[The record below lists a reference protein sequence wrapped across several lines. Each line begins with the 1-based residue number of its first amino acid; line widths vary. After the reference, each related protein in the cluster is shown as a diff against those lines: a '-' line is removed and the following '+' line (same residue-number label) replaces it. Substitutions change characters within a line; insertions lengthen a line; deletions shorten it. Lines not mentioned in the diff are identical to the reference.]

1 MSKILCFL
9 GFVLWLVVL
18 LLLAISVVGL
28 LVFMIIDE
36 DFYVPLGKDLVKGI
50 KGGEQ

>member
-9 GFVLWLVVL
+9 GFVLWLAVL